1 MSNEAIRFSEYPFVK
16 PNIKKFEK
24 KMKQFIE
31 QLKVCSIAD
40 DAAKIIK

>member
-24 KMKQFIE
+24 TMKQFKLQE
-31 QLKVCSIAD
+31 
-40 DAAKIIK
+40 AAT